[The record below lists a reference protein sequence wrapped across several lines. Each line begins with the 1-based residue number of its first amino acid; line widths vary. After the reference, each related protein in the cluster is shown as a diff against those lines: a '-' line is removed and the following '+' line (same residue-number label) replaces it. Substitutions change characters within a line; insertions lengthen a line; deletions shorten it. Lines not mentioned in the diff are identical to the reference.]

1 MLPLGVF
8 QIRELLL
15 DDGSSPFGKWFSK
28 LDHVSAVKVQVALA
42 RIEQGNVGSIK
53 WFEGIGEIKIHWGLG
68 CVSMWASKACRTFC
82 YWAAVIRVH
91 KTRTFNWLSL
101 DGNSL
106 SKTNQTRRYK
116 NGFDQR
122 LQRNCDGPNSK

>member
-8 QIRELLL
+8 QVRELLL

-53 WFEGIGEIKIHWGLG
+53 WFHGIGEIKIHWGAGLRIYVGKQGMQIILLLG
-68 CVSMWASKACRTFC
+68 GG
-82 YWAAVIRVH
+82 H
-91 KTRTFNWLSL
+91 KGSQDKDIELALARWRQF
-101 DGNSL
+101 
-106 SKTNQTRRYK
+106 KQTK
-116 NGFDQR
+116 SD
-122 LQRNCDGPNSK
+122 KEI

>member
-42 RIEQGNVGSIK
+42 LARWKQFKQNKSDK
-53 WFEGIGEIKIHWGLG
+53 EI
-68 CVSMWASKACRTFC
+68 
-82 YWAAVIRVH
+82 
-91 KTRTFNWLSL
+91 
-101 DGNSL
+101 
-106 SKTNQTRRYK
+106 
-116 NGFDQR
+116 
-122 LQRNCDGPNSK
+122 